1 MEDNKDTAF
10 LTEEETKKIV
20 SEQFE
25 KLAPSFFQKTLI
37 ITSLPLMLHKKFIKY
52 KKN

>member
-1 MEDNKDTAF
+1 MEENKDTEF

-25 KLAPSFFQKTLI
+25 KLAPSFFQKTLNKI
-37 ITSLPLMLHKKFIKY
+37 GEKFAY
-52 KKN
+52 KGIFFLEL